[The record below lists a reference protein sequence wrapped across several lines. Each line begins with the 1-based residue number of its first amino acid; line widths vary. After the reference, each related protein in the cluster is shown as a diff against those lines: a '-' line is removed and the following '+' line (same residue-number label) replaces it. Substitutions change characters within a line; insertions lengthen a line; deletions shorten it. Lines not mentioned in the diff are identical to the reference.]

1 MAPLEPFNPPF
12 WPPPKKKKK
21 LKLISDLVVS
31 KCSSLDKYWVLF
43 DALFS
48 SSLSCYCIHLQNVTL
63 ILELIQNKCLKRSL
77 GPKFWIAKNLNEIGK
92 RNNKIVC
99 NNAKKSFNIWS
110 DKKFTRRIELEK
122 ENFHLLIVDIHST
135 VNIRMINIY
144 RLFRPPGLISPNAFY
159 NSTCLVPVIAGL
171 LLNN

>member
-1 MAPLEPFNPPF
+1 MFEELLRAKILNC
-12 WPPPKKKKK
+12 KK
-21 LKLISDLVVS
+21 
-31 KCSSLDKYWVLF
+31 
-43 DALFS
+43 
-48 SSLSCYCIHLQNVTL
+48 
-63 ILELIQNKCLKRSL
+63 
-77 GPKFWIAKNLNEIGK
+77 LNEIGK

-99 NNAKKSFNIWS
+99 NNAKKSFYIRS